1 MKILLAGGGTAGHIN
16 PAIAIAEYAVSA
28 DSSNKVL
35 FVGKKGGMESR
46 LVPQAGFDIRY
57 TDVEGLRRSLS
68 FANVTTGLKL
78 VRAVSDCMKIIRE
91 FQPDVVVGTGG
102 YVCAPAVIAANMK
115 NIPTFIH
122 EQNVFPGS
130 AIKFLSKKSSI
141 TAISFE
147 ESKKYLSK
155 AKNVVLTGN
164 PVKPDIM
171 KINHIDARAKLGIGD
186 EKFVVAFGGSL
197 GAKKINDVMT
207 EYIAHINNRS
217 DIRLCFATGM
227 KNFDGVMSQLDA
239 AGIVPGK
246 NIDICRYIDNMD
258 VIMNASDLVI
268 ARSGA
273 ITLSELAVLGKP
285 SILVPSPNV
294 TNNHQEYNARALAD
308 RGAAKMILEKDF
320 DKESLISAS
329 DDILFGNGVA
339 QTMSRK
345 ALAMGMPEATKQ
357 IYLELEKLAYNKQ

>member
-16 PAIAIAEYAVSA
+16 PAIAIAEYAVAA
-28 DSSNKVL
+28 DSSNEIL
-35 FVGKKGGMESR
+35 FVGKGGGMESR
-46 LVPQAGFDIRY
+46 LVPQAGFDIKY
-57 TDVEGLRRSLS
+57 IDIEGMRRSLS

-78 VRAVSDCMKIIRE
+78 IRAVADCMKIIKD

-115 NIPTFIH
+115 KIPTFIH

-130 AIKFLSKKSSI
+130 AIKFLSKKSTV

-147 ESKKYLSK
+147 ESEKYLTK
-155 AKNVVLTGN
+155 AKKVVLTGN

-171 KINHIDARAKLGIGD
+171 KTNYSHAREELGIGD

-207 EYIAHINNRS
+207 EYIGHINNRT

-227 KNFDGVMSQLDA
+227 KNYEGVMAQLA
-239 AGIVPGK
+239 EAGIVPGK
-246 NIDICRYIDNMD
+246 NVDVCKYIDNMD

-285 SILVPSPNV
+285 SILIPSPYV
-294 TNNHQEYNARALAD
+294 TNNHQEYNARAMAD
-308 RGAAKMILEKDF
+308 RGAAAMILEKDF
-320 DKESLISAS
+320 DIHSLISAS
-329 DDILFGNGVA
+329 EHILNSSVVSED
-339 QTMSRK
+339 MSSK
-345 ALAMGMPEATKQ
+345 ALAMGKPDATRQ
-357 IYLELEKLAYNKQ
+357 IYLEIEKLAYNR

>member
-1 MKILLAGGGTAGHIN
+1 MRILLAGGGTAGHIN

-28 DSSNKVL
+28 DSHNKVL
-35 FVGKKGGMESR
+35 FVGKGGGMESR
-46 LVPQAGFDIRY
+46 LVPQAGFDIKY
-57 TDVEGLRRSLS
+57 IDIEGLRRSLS
-68 FANVTTGLKL
+68 FANVTTGFKL
-78 VRAVSDCMKIIRE
+78 IKAVADCMKIIKD

-115 NIPTFIH
+115 KIPTFIH

-130 AIKFLSKKSSI
+130 AIKFLSKKSSV

-147 ESKKYLSK
+147 ESRKYLTK
-155 AKNVVLTGN
+155 AKKVVLTGN

-171 KINHIDARAKLGIGD
+171 KISYSDARRKLDIGD

-207 EYIAHINNRS
+207 EYIRHINNREG
-217 DIRLCFATGM
+217 IRLCFATGM
-227 KNFDGVMSQLDA
+227 NNYDGVISQLA
-239 AGIVPGK
+239 GAGIVPGK
-246 NIDICRYIDNMD
+246 NIDICKYIDNMD

-273 ITLSELAVLGKP
+273 ITLSELAVIGKP
-285 SILVPSPNV
+285 SILIPSPNV

-308 RGAAKMILEKDF
+308 CGAAKMILEKDF
-320 DKESLISAS
+320 DIHSLISAS
-329 DDILFGNGVA
+329 EDILSADGVA
-339 QTMSRK
+339 EDMSRK
-345 ALAMGMPEATKQ
+345 ALAIGKPDATAQ
-357 IYLELEKLAYNKQ
+357 IYSELVKLA